1 MASSTKK
8 PDGRV
13 WKACFSCRRKKIKCD
28 GEQPCFM
35 CESRNHLCEYPE
47 TNDHAANSRR
57 YATSLEERCQ
67 HMDNLCIRLEGLAQ
81 TLSQYIN
88 HAQAVNHPCNAPDH
102 IEQCPTFGYSS
113 VATAISTD
121 HVLGMTRYKA
131 GVEPPVASPVTSHPT
146 SPPPS
151 YRASADLVGHMV
163 ADSYGRL
170 RYVGG
175 VANNMVIEAVQSL
188 CPASNQTS
196 CEQNNSIRRS
206 EVELPFFT
214 RDKTWPDLPYLPQA
228 REMTRPPRYISDL
241 LIDIY
246 FERLHY
252 TFPILYQPDFMIQ
265 YQKLKDTKDLTG
277 LDRGFLAVYFAIC
290 ACASGLLPQAP
301 GASTLAGMEYY
312 QKALLMFFA
321 SSGEVFIEQVQ
332 CLGLLALCCAG
343 WNVLAQGWRLA
354 GQAVRI
360 AQDLGLHLS
369 SLREP
374 QGKTPSLSELKE
386 AQIARCVWWSV
397 FEIDCLT
404 SICLGRPMAAHV
416 AHVCCELPLDISNED
431 LDQGYD
437 YGNKTQRSH
446 SSMMGFI
453 ALIRLCKVAAD
464 VHHFHLSN
472 RMGRGDSSSRNWTT
486 LLTNVNSFTQ
496 QLDNWVQGLPNEI
509 RFSANKGSSG
519 LNLTMSAIAFLVHS
533 AILMNL
539 YRPLLGCE
547 RPESHSLLRN
557 PSSEC
562 LGAAQSCIQA
572 AELIHDCIPPSHHL
586 AFCVQYLTIS
596 GIFVYRLRM
605 TESVDSGDR
614 ISQGRTALALLTEI
628 ERVWPGASRSRSILE
643 RLLQDPDDFDGASQS
658 TPLSMFDGFSWE
670 DFPGA
675 DMIDDFLR
683 NEL

>member
-47 TNDHAANSRR
+47 SNDHAATSRR

-67 HMDNLCIRLEGLAQ
+67 HMDKLCIRLEGLAQ
-81 TLSQYIN
+81 TLSQYITR
-88 HAQAVNHPCNAPDH
+88 AQAINHSCNASNQ
-102 IEQCPTFGYSS
+102 IGQYPTVGSS
-113 VATAISTD
+113 PPATAISTD
-121 HVLGMTRYKA
+121 HLSEKTSYKA
-131 GVEPPVASPVTSHPT
+131 AVEPSTASPIASHPT
-146 SPPPS
+146 SPPPA

-188 CPASNQTS
+188 SPTSDQTS
-196 CEQNNSIRRS
+196 CEQSSFIRRS

-241 LIDIY
+241 LVDIY

-265 YQKLKDTKDLTG
+265 YEKLKDTRDLTG
-277 LDRGFLAVYFAIC
+277 FDRGFLSVFFAVC

-301 GASTLAGMEYY
+301 GASTLAGVEFY

-321 SSGEVFIEQVQ
+321 SS
-332 CLGLLALCCAG
+332 G

-374 QGKTPSLSELKE
+374 QGKTPCLLDLKE

-404 SICLGRPMAAHV
+404 SICLGRPMAAHI
-416 AHVCCELPLDISNED
+416 AHICCDLPLDISNED
-431 LDQGYD
+431 LGQGSDCGY
-437 YGNKTQRSH
+437 KTQHPH

-453 ALIRLCKVAAD
+453 ALIRLCKVAAE

-472 RMGRGDSSSRNWTT
+472 RMGRGDSSGQSWTT
-486 LLTNVNSFTQ
+486 MLTNVNIFTK
-496 QLDNWVQGLPNEI
+496 QLDNWVQELPDEI
-509 RFSANKGSSG
+509 RYSANKGPSG
-519 LNLTMSAIAFLVHS
+519 LNLTMSAIAFLLHS

-539 YRPLLGCE
+539 
-547 RPESHSLLRN
+547 
-557 PSSEC
+557 
-562 LGAAQSCIQA
+562 
-572 AELIHDCIPPSHHL
+572 
-586 AFCVQYLTIS
+586 
-596 GIFVYRLRM
+596 YRLRM
-605 TESVDSGDR
+605 TESVDSEQ
-614 ISQGRTALALLTEI
+614 ISQGRTALCLLTEI
-628 ERVWPGASRSRSILE
+628 ERVWPGASRSRAILE
-643 RLLQDPDDFDGASQS
+643 RLLQDPGDFDGASQP
-658 TPLSMFDGFSWE
+658 TPLSIFDGLSWE